1 MAYKEYMTAL
11 YALQDRDGDTSEPE
25 IPFEAR
31 HRLSAVLKAMQD
43 SNLTMPLAPEDVIS
57 NNNSRDPALIHE
69 NTLLA
74 GMTGLNRYQV
84 MQAKEFIAE
93 AAEVRSRREK
103 ISLADIRKQ
112 DIQKA
117 QEFIADNGPLPPRQF
132 AVLGIEG
139 VEGKAGKL
147 VVEVNPLSP
156 GGYDTLDRTTRGVL
170 LEYGMPYNDPDG
182 TLAKQKIQD
191 ILDKR
196 IMGKD
201 PLNSSETPEFTSTL
215 SSFHAYF
222 EGVQYAP
229 HENFIKLADKPLE
242 AFENLDTDRRYGGHS
257 IKDYISK
264 AVEASVLAETP
275 ISMNPASKNNA
286 AIARRAGMSMGALMD
301 SAKTMVFSGIAK
313 IKDNGL
319 DIPANVKT
327 RAIEFARDVTISP
340 TFAVLKVAFQGARL
354 TEARQS
360 ILKEAKR
367 LGSDVMNRLKGKPGA
382 QDSLGLKKMESL
394 IIAEASPFSRNRFRS
409 IGHDV
414 AHEIGV
420 SPAAVNAMNK
430 TLAEEVSPS
439 FINTTLEVGG
449 LTVDQLKELMER
461 TPGALEKINEQNAMP
476 DQSTLS
482 SALQN
487 DTLEET
493 MNGRSASMDE
503 TIDTLKKNA
512 DALAMEP
519 GMDNDQRKKAP
530 VYGM

>member
-1 MAYKEYMTAL
+1 MAFKEYMTTL
-11 YALQDRDGDTSEPE
+11 YALQNRENDAPEPE
-25 IPFEAR
+25 IPFDVK

-43 SNLTMPLAPEDVIS
+43 ANLTMPLDPQDVIS
-57 NNNSRDPALIHE
+57 DNNSRDPALIHE
-69 NTLLA
+69 NTVLA
-74 GMTGLNRYQV
+74 GMTGLSRYQV

-103 ISLADIRKQ
+103 MSLADIRKQ
-112 DIQKA
+112 DIQNA
-117 QEFIADNGPLPPRQF
+117 QEFMAANGQLPPRQF
-132 AVLGIEG
+132 AILGIDG

-156 GGYDTLDRTTRGVL
+156 GGYDTLDRTTRGAL

-201 PLNSSETPEFTSTL
+201 PLNSSETPEFTGPIT
-215 SSFHAYF
+215 SFHEYF
-222 EGVQYAP
+222 DGVQYAP
-229 HENFIKLADKPLE
+229 HNNFIELKDKALE
-242 AFENLDTDRRYGGHS
+242 TFDSLDMDRQYGGNS

-264 AVEASVLAETP
+264 AVEASVLEEAP
-275 ISMNPASKNNA
+275 ISMNPDSKANA
-286 AIARRAGMSMGALMD
+286 DIAKRAGMSIGALID

-313 IKDNGL
+313 IKNNGL
-319 DIPANVKT
+319 DIPVSVKN
-327 RAIEFARDVTISP
+327 RAIEFARDVTINP
-340 TFAVLKVAFQGARL
+340 TFAVLNVTFQGARL
-354 TEARQS
+354 TEAKKS
-360 ILKEAKR
+360 IMKEAKR
-367 LGSDVMNRLKGKPGA
+367 LGRDVLNRLKGK
-382 QDSLGLKKMESL
+382 DDIGLKKVESL

-439 FINTTLEVGG
+439 NTTLEVGG

-461 TPGALEKINEQNAMP
+461 TPGALEKINEQDVMP

-493 MNGRSASMDE
+493 MNGRVASMDE
-503 TIDTLKKNA
+503 TIKTLKQNA
-512 DALAMEP
+512 DALTMEP
-519 GMDNDQRKKAP
+519 GMENDPRKKTP
-530 VYGM
+530 GYGM